1 MNWRFK
7 EWDTAIFNTV
17 QSDLA
22 QYDGME
28 CTVLRR
34 LTDEEADL
42 CETGPMYHICVGPCW
57 ADESKRIEVDCFDDE
72 LTATD
77 ETRFIRMV
85 DLYRALGYRMVA
97 FEREEEGGWL
107 MAFDTHGVNAET
119 LPKEAFDIEPCRE
132 WCAFLGWHSVTDEDV
147 RIFDD
152 TDDPGWLLGSYPA
165 DVSCYSV
172 QQLASY

>member
-1 MNWRFK
+1 MNWHFK

-17 QSDLA
+17 QSDLV

-34 LTDEEADL
+34 LTDKEADL
-42 CETGPMYHICVGPCW
+42 CETGPMYHVCVGPCW

-77 ETRFIRMV
+77 ETRFIHMV

-97 FEREEEGGWL
+97 FERGRGRLAHGLRHSRRQCRDAAEGSL
-107 MAFDTHGVNAET
+107 RH
-119 LPKEAFDIEPCRE
+119 
-132 WCAFLGWHSVTDEDV
+132 
-147 RIFDD
+147 
-152 TDDPGWLLGSYPA
+152 
-165 DVSCYSV
+165 
-172 QQLASY
+172 

>member
-1 MNWRFK
+1 MSCGFK
-7 EWDTAIFNTV
+7 EWDMATFNTV
-17 QSDLA
+17 QSDLV
-22 QYDGME
+22 QYNGMT

-34 LTDEEADL
+34 LTEDEADL
-42 CETGPMYHICVGPCW
+42 NETGPMYHICVGPCW
-57 ADESKRIEVDCFDDE
+57 ADESKRTEIDCFEDE
-72 LTATD
+72 LTAT
-77 ETRFIRMV
+77 EGTTFIRMV
-85 DLYRALGYRMVA
+85 DLYRAMGFRMVA

-119 LPKEAFDIEPCRE
+119 LPKEAFDIEPCRK
-132 WCAFLGWHSVTDEDV
+132 WCAFLGWGSVTDDEV

-152 TDDPGWLLGSYPA
+152 TDDPGWLLGSYPD